1 MGFQNYQGILA
12 FLQVLL
18 LMLKEF
24 QFLALQIQ
32 VLLSVYKH
40 KNRPKQYIQG
50 SKQHKFRTVYQAA

>member
-1 MGFQNYQGILA
+1 MGFQIYQGILA

-24 QFLALQIQ
+24 QFLVLQIQ

-40 KNRPKQYIQG
+40 KNRPRACSAG
-50 SKQHKFRTVYQAA
+50 PVLD